1 MGSVCINLHQKSAI
15 RARVGFIDP
24 HLLPRRM
31 VSRLTFRSTC
41 AAVWTVSFREPRGP
55 AYRFSQM
62 CMWRGN
68 FCTCARLPDFRIPL
82 RGGSPPLGPPRA

>member
-1 MGSVCINLHQKSAI
+1 MIPDYVPVINEASVCASHGNTVSRSEGCSQHTRCLRPHVRHSYWPCEGHMGSVCINLHQKSAI

-41 AAVWTVSFREPRGP
+41 AAV
-55 AYRFSQM
+55 
-62 CMWRGN
+62 
-68 FCTCARLPDFRIPL
+68 
-82 RGGSPPLGPPRA
+82 

>member
-41 AAVWTVSFREPRGP
+41 AAV
-55 AYRFSQM
+55 
-62 CMWRGN
+62 
-68 FCTCARLPDFRIPL
+68 
-82 RGGSPPLGPPRA
+82 